1 MRIVVFLLLLTPV
14 ILFKAGQQQPAGG
27 PPDVEVGEVSS
38 SKFRTYESVD
48 PTGRQRLNSNKAD
61 TRSREAV
68 YREEVRNRNSIE
80 NRSRDMAELERSVM
94 GEAYNQRP
102 IDLFRYRVSLK
113 NTGIKVV
120 KAVVWDYQASDTDEF
135 TDPVHRQFRC
145 TSKMKPNHSERFEGF
160 STLPPTR
167 VITASGTKSFS
178 ERVILNRIEYAD
190 GTSWQRPEWVQPEIT
205 SNHSSRGNSQHL

>member
-1 MRIVVFLLLLTPV
+1 MRIVLFLLLLTPV

-38 SKFRTYESVD
+38 SKFHTYETID
-48 PTGRQRLNSNKAD
+48 QRRQRLNSNKAD
-61 TRSREAV
+61 TRSRESV
-68 YREEVRNRNSIE
+68 YREEIRNRNSIE

-94 GEAYNQRP
+94 GESYYERP
-102 IDLFRYRVSLK
+102 IDLFRYRVNLK

-120 KAVVWDYQASDTDEF
+120 KAVVWDYQASDTDQF
-135 TDPVHRQFRC
+135 NDSTHRQFRC
-145 TSKMKPNHSERFEGF
+145 TAKLKPNQSQRFEGF
-160 STLPPTR
+160 SMLPPTR

-190 GTSWQRPEWVQPEIT
+190 GTSWQRPEWHEPEIT
-205 SNHSSRGNSQHL
+205 SNHSSRGNCQQL